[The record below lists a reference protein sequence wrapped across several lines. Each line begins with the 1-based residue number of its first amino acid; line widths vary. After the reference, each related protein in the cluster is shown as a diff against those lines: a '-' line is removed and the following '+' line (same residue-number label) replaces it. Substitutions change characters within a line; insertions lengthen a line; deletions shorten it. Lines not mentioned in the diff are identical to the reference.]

1 MKILKPK
8 FYVKIKFKVPYCDI
22 DKLGHVNNA
31 TYLSYFE
38 SARVAY
44 FRNIPGLSLS
54 EMDMQSASGI
64 IISEIGIKYLAP
76 AYLDQVIEVGLRIS
90 EVRTKGFRMEYE
102 IRDRKTRALL
112 TTGHSIQVMF
122 NYKKQKSYPISKS
135 LRGIFESI
143 EKRKFLPS

>member
-1 MKILKPK
+1 MKSK
-8 FYVKIKFKVPYCDI
+8 FHVKIKFKVPYCDI

-44 FRNIPGLSLS
+44 FRNIPGLNLS
-54 EMDMQSASGI
+54 EMDEKSATGI

-76 AYLDQVIEVGLRIS
+76 AYLDQVIEVGLRVS

-102 IRDRKTRALL
+102 IRDRKTKALL
-112 TTGHSIQVMF
+112 TIGHSVQVMY
-122 NYKKQKSYPISKS
+122 NYKKQTTYPIGME
-135 LRGIFESI
+135 LRKIFEKI
-143 EKRKFLPS
+143 EKRTF

>member
-1 MKILKPK
+1 MKKEK
-8 FYVKIKFKVPYCDI
+8 FRVKIRFKVPYCDI

-44 FRNIPGLSLS
+44 FRNIPGLSLAD
-54 EMDMQSASGI
+54 MDMKSPTGI

-76 AYLDQVIEVGLRIS
+76 AYLDQVIEVALRIS

-102 IRDRKTRALL
+102 IRDAKTKALL
-112 TTGHSIQVMF
+112 TTGHSIQVMY
-122 NYKKQKSYPISKS
+122 NYTKQATYPIPSALKKT
-135 LRGIFESI
+135 FEKI
-143 EKRKFLPS
+143 EKRSF